1 MFAAG
6 VSGSLQKLDAVGST
20 LCCDLFRPQGALYL
34 ADVSLAQEEHADAGL
49 ADAAADCIRKLGS
62 LTPQSPPEP
71 SGLYFF
77 KQI

>member
-1 MFAAG
+1 MANLQDYVIWRGDLSFAERP
-6 VSGSLQKLDAVGST
+6 LTELD
-20 LCCDLFRPQGALYL
+20 
-34 ADVSLAQEEHADAGL
+34 
-49 ADAAADCIRKLGS
+49 GS